1 MRIIGFSNASNE
13 AFLSAPVLRL
23 VPVITRLK
31 TALRLK
37 DLPGLER
44 ADHPAKPSMGS
55 DKPAPSGHGVR
66 DAEADSCATAYR
78 GRLRVVREFDST
90 VSSDC
95 AGRMMISGRMAD
107 VCAELDRLALR
118 GSPVY

>member
-1 MRIIGFSNASNE
+1 MRIIGFSNASND

-23 VPVITRLK
+23 VPVLTRLK
-31 TALRLK
+31 TALRMK

-44 ADHPAKPSMGS
+44 ADHSAKPSIGS
-55 DKPAPSGHGVR
+55 DKPAPSGDGVR
-66 DAEADSCATAYR
+66 DSEADSCATAYR

-90 VSSDC
+90 VSPDC

-107 VCAELDRLALR
+107 VCAELDRMALR
-118 GSPVY
+118 GSAVH